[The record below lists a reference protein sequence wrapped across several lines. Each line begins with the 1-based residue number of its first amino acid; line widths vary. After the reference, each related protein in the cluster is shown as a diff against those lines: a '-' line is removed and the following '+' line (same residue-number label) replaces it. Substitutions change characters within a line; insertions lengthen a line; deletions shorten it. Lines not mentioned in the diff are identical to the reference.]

1 MPASWVDAL
10 GSSTPTSQSAPLY
23 ECPAC
28 KQLFAQH
35 ITALYPP
42 NAPWYRLQNKLPAC
56 TSCKAAITW
65 LKLPRPGIRE
75 QRWQALAY
83 LSSMMQQALL
93 LFLGPELLAHHH
105 LLVILFL
112 VFYVFALMR
121 IAPTKPD
128 GSGQWML
135 PSEAKTLESNVFGL
149 PLPLLGILVALLLA
163 RLLTLLPPM
172 GIVCMA
178 IVLCAISVFANMMAS
193 HSARRAKHGAATA
206 PDTPPTPL
214 C

>member
-56 TSCKAAITW
+56 PYCKAAITW

-75 QRWQALAY
+75 QCWQALAY
-83 LSSMMQQALL
+83 LSSMMPQALL

-135 PSEAKTLESNVFGL
+135 PSETKTLESNVFGL
-149 PLPLLGILVALLLA
+149 PLPLQGILVAILLA
-163 RLLTLLPPM
+163 RLLPPM

-178 IVLCAISVFANMMAS
+178 IVLCAISVFANVMAS
-193 HSARRAKHGAATA
+193 RSARRAKHDAATA

>member
-1 MPASWVDAL
+1 MNAQRASSFCSAHHRFVPAQCAL
-10 GSSTPTSQSAPLY
+10 VSAS
-23 ECPAC
+23 
-28 KQLFAQH
+28 KQA
-35 ITALYPP
+35 AG
-42 NAPWYRLQNKLPAC
+42 LPALQD
-56 TSCKAAITW
+56 SDHLAQAA
-65 LKLPRPGIRE
+65 RPGIRE

-83 LSSMMQQALL
+83 LSSMMPQALL
-93 LFLGPELLAHHH
+93 LFFGPELLAHHH

-149 PLPLLGILVALLLA
+149 PLPLLGILVAILLA
-163 RLLTLLPPM
+163 RQLTLLPPM

-193 HSARRAKHGAATA
+193 RSARRAKHDADTA
-206 PDTPPTPL
+206 PDTPPPDTPPTPL